1 MDSFIS
7 ERMLKLTSK
16 TASSKIMLAL
26 VGASYSTV
34 KWRIRLQ
41 QLRIAPLEGISATK
55 AGSSFL
61 KKGP

>member
-1 MDSFIS
+1 
-7 ERMLKLTSK
+7 
-16 TASSKIMLAL
+16 L